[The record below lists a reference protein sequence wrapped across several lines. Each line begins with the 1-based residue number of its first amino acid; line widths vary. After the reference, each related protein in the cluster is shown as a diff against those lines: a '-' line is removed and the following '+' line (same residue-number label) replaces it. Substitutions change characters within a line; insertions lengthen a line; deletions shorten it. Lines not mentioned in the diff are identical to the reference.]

1 MRIDHRSKTGLA
13 RRGQAF
19 HFVECFDMVFLR
31 PHPFSFLGRR

>member
-19 HFVECFDMVFLR
+19 HSVECFDMVFLR
-31 PHPFSFLGRR
+31 PHSHLFS